1 MGASTLSVHE
11 LSYVPEGEDVVVGRM
26 DTGSYAVF
34 PADGA
39 ELLKQLAAGLPLE
52 QAAEWYEAT
61 FDEPVDVE
69 DFVSTLQELGFLR
82 ESAATAAQ
90 EPQASGAAEEPASVP
105 GRVRYRRLGR
115 LVFSPVAWFLYAAVA
130 GAGLAVVLRH
140 GDLAPKASQI
150 FFVKS
155 LLIVQV
161 VITFGQVPLILAHEG
176 FHVLAGRR
184 LGLPTRLRLSNRLTY
199 IVAETQINGLMS
211 VPRRKRYLPFLS
223 GMVCDAVVLALL
235 DLAAQLARDGDG
247 GLSRTSKVCLA
258 LAFTVALRMVW
269 QFQLYLR
276 TDLFFVVA
284 TAMKTYDLH
293 DASKALMKNR
303 IWRLLHLPHRV
314 VDETQ
319 WTERDRKVGAYYGP
333 FLVLGVCTFIA
344 VTVYASIPVG
354 IRYFV
359 IAGEAIGA
367 GRVDAH
373 FWDSVVSLGF
383 NAAQIAALVVL
394 ARRKRNAAGPAAS
407 GK

>member
-1 MGASTLSVHE
+1 MSVSTLAVHE
-11 LSYVPEGEDVVVGRM
+11 LSFVAEGEDVVVGRM

-39 ELLKQLAAGLPLE
+39 ELLKRLAAGLPLE

-61 FDEPVDVE
+61 FSEPVDVA

-82 ESAATAAQ
+82 ESAAVGP
-90 EPQASGAAEEPASVP
+90 EPLERPAP
-105 GRVRYRRLGR
+105 GPARVRYQRLGR
-115 LVFSPVAWFLYAAVA
+115 LMFSPAAWVCYV
-130 GAGLAVVLRH
+130 AVVGTWLVVLSRH

-155 LLIVQV
+155 LLIVQL

-211 VPRRKRYLPFLS
+211 VARRKRYLPFLS
-223 GMVCDAVVLALL
+223 GMACDAVVLAGL
-235 DLAAQLARDGDG
+235 DLTAQFARHDDG
-247 GLSRTSKVCLA
+247 GLSQTSKVCLA
-258 LAFTVALRMVW
+258 LAFTVALRIFW

-293 DASKALMKNR
+293 DASKAIMKNR
-303 IWRLLHLPHRV
+303 LWRIMRAPHRI

-333 FLVLGVCTFIA
+333 FLVLGVCTF
-344 VTVYASIPVG
+344 VTVTVFASVPVG
-354 IRYFV
+354 ISYFT

-367 GRVDAH
+367 GRIDAH

-383 NAAQIAALVVL
+383 NAAQVAALVVL
-394 ARRKRNAAGPAAS
+394 ARRKRHADAGRNRS

>member
-1 MGASTLSVHE
+1 MGVSTLSVHE
-11 LSYVPEGEDVVVGRM
+11 LSFVPEGEDVLVGRM

-39 ELLKQLAAGLPLE
+39 ELLKRLAAGLPLE
-52 QAAEWYEAT
+52 EAAEWYEAT

-69 DFVSTLQELGFLR
+69 DFVGTLQELGFLR
-82 ESAATAAQ
+82 EPAAGGPDPAEAPVEAA
-90 EPQASGAAEEPASVP
+90 PAAP
-105 GRVRYRRLGR
+105 VRYRRLGR
-115 LVFSPVAWFLYAAVA
+115 LVFSPVAWLLYAAVVGTA
-130 GAGLAVVLRH
+130 AAVVVRH

-211 VPRRKRYLPFLS
+211 VPRRKRYLPFLA
-223 GMVCDAVVLALL
+223 GMACDAVVLALL
-235 DLAAQLARDGDG
+235 DLAAQAARTDG
-247 GLSRTSKVCLA
+247 GALSTASKVCLA

-303 IWRLLHLPHRV
+303 IWRILRLPHRI
-314 VDETQ
+314 VDESQ

-359 IAGEAIGA
+359 IAGEAIGS
-367 GRVDAH
+367 GHVDAH

-383 NAAQIAALVVL
+383 NAAQVTALVVL
-394 ARRKRNAAGPAAS
+394 ARRKRNAAAGQAGP

>member
-1 MGASTLSVHE
+1 MGVSTLAVHE
-11 LSYVPEGEDVVVGRM
+11 LSFVAEGEDVVVGRM

-39 ELLKQLAAGLPLE
+39 ELLKRLAAGLPLE
-52 QAAEWYEAT
+52 EAAEWYEAT
-61 FDEPVDVE
+61 FSEPVDVD
-69 DFVSTLQELGFLR
+69 DFVGTLRELGFLR
-82 ESAATAAQ
+82 EPA
-90 EPQASGAAEEPASVP
+90 ESGPEVAEEPAAAP
-105 GRVRYRRLGR
+105 ARVRYQRLGR
-115 LVFSPVAWFLYAAVA
+115 LVFSPAAWVLYAAAAVTW
-130 GAGLAVVLRH
+130 LALIARH

-211 VPRRKRYLPFLS
+211 VQRRRRYVPFLS
-223 GMVCDAVVLALL
+223 GMVCDVVVLALL
-235 DLAAQLARDGDG
+235 DLTAQLARHDDG

-258 LAFTVALRMVW
+258 LAFTVALRIVW

-293 DASKALMKNR
+293 DASKTMMKNR
-303 IWRLLHLPHRV
+303 IWRLLRVRHRI
-314 VDETQ
+314 VDESQ

-333 FLVLGVCTFIA
+333 FLVLGVCAFVA

-354 IRYFV
+354 IRYFT
-359 IAGEAIGA
+359 IAGEAVGA
-367 GRVDAH
+367 GHVDAH

-383 NAAQIAALVVL
+383 NAAQVAALVVL
-394 ARRKRNAAGPAAS
+394 ARRKRRAAGRARS
-407 GK
+407 GT

>member
-1 MGASTLSVHE
+1 MSGSTLAVHE
-11 LSYVPEGEDVVVGRM
+11 LSFVPEGEDVVVGRM

-39 ELLKQLAAGLPLE
+39 ELLKRLAAGLPLE

-61 FDEPVDVE
+61 FSEPVDVE
-69 DFVSTLQELGFLR
+69 DFVDTLQELGFLR
-82 ESAATAAQ
+82 EPDGGPG
-90 EPQASGAAEEPASVP
+90 EPERPAP
-105 GRVRYRRLGR
+105 PPARVRYQRLGR
-115 LVFSPVAWFLYAAVA
+115 LVFSPVAWACYT
-130 GAGLAVVLRH
+130 AVVVGWLVVLSRH
-140 GDLAPKASQI
+140 GDLAPRPSQI

-155 LLIVQV
+155 LLIVQL

-211 VPRRKRYLPFLS
+211 VERRKRYLPFLS
-223 GMVCDAVVLALL
+223 GMACDAVVLAVLG
-235 DLAAQLARDGDG
+235 LAAQFSRHDGG
-247 GLSRTSKVCLA
+247 GLSQTSKVCLA
-258 LAFTVALRMVW
+258 LAFTVALRIVW

-293 DASKALMKNR
+293 DASKAIMKNR
-303 IWRLLHLPHRV
+303 LWRMTRSPHRI

-319 WTERDRKVGAYYGP
+319 WTDRDRKVGVYYGP
-333 FLVLGVCTFIA
+333 FLVLGVCAFVA
-344 VTVYASIPVG
+344 VTAFASIPVG
-354 IRYFV
+354 IRYFT

-367 GRVDAH
+367 GRIDTH

-394 ARRKRNAAGPAAS
+394 ARRKRGRGRRPRS
-407 GK
+407 SEK

>member
-1 MGASTLSVHE
+1 VHE
-11 LSYVPEGEDVVVGRM
+11 LSFVPEGEDVVVGRM

-39 ELLKQLAAGLPLE
+39 ELLKRLAAGLPLE

-61 FDEPVDVE
+61 FSEPVDVE
-69 DFVSTLQELGFLR
+69 DFVDTLQELGFLR
-82 ESAATAAQ
+82 ESAGTG
-90 EPQASGAAEEPASVP
+90 PQAPEQPEPGTV
-105 GRVRYRRLGR
+105 RVRYQRLGR
-115 LVFSPVAWFLYAAVA
+115 VVLSPVAWACYAAVV
-130 GAGLAVVLRH
+130 GAWLAVLARH

-155 LLIVQV
+155 LLIVQL

-211 VPRRKRYLPFLS
+211 VRRRKRYLPFLA
-223 GMVCDAVVLALL
+223 GMGCDAVVLAVLGLL
-235 DLAAQLARDGDG
+235 AQLARHDDG
-247 GLSRTSKVCLA
+247 GLSATSKVCLA
-258 LAFTVALRMVW
+258 LAFTVALRIVW

-284 TAMKTYDLH
+284 TAMKCYDLH
-293 DASKALMKNR
+293 DASKAIMKNR
-303 IWRLLHLPHRV
+303 LWRILRAPHRM

-333 FLVLGVCTFIA
+333 FLVLGVCAFIA
-344 VTVYASIPVG
+344 VTVFASVPVG
-354 IRYFV
+354 IRYFT
-359 IAGEAIGA
+359 IAGEALGA
-367 GRVDAH
+367 GRIDAH

-383 NAAQIAALVVL
+383 NAAQIAVLVVL
-394 ARRKRNAAGPAAS
+394 ARRKRGYGRSRPLPS
-407 GK
+407 EI